1 MAGDT
6 RALARAIRMVEDRD
20 PGIADLLRQIRGRAG
35 LARVVG
41 VTGPPGSGKSTLCDQ
56 VIERWRA
63 AGHQVGVIAVD
74 PSSPFTGGAILGD
87 RVRMVR
93 HTLDPGVFIRSMAA
107 RGHLGGLAAAAREA
121 IRLLDAAGRD
131 RCLLET
137 VGVGQSE
144 LEVMETADTTI
155 VVTTPSTGDAVQIIK
170 AGILEIADIF
180 VVNKAD
186 LPGAS
191 KVVRDLK
198 ELVRHG
204 ALRTA
209 WAPPVLTTIAETG
222 EGVDELVAAI
232 EQHGDAISASGE
244 LERRRIARLRAEV
257 EAIVVERS
265 AERARRALH
274 EGTMSSRARRRS
286 EPGGPVRPG
295 RTHPQRAQQG
305 INRAMT
311 QTIDR
316 AAVPPGRPDK
326 PRQRSAPPIP
336 PDTLG
341 GLPLATWYGPDT
353 SPIDVERDL
362 GEPGSF
368 PYTRGVHR
376 TMYRDKVWTMR
387 QFAGFGSAR
396 DTNERYRFLL
406 DQGQMGLSVAFDM
419 PTLMGHDFGFAAL
432 ARRGGPLRGRRR
444 LRGGH
449 AHAVQRY
456 RHRGRDDVHDHQ
468 LARANS
474 LRDVSRGGG

>member
-1 MAGDT
+1 MPDGALAERLMAGDT

-107 RGHLGGLAAAAREA
+107 RGHLGGLAAAARES

-274 EGTMSSRARRRS
+274 EGTMSRELEGDLSR
-286 EPGGPVRPG
+286 V
-295 RTHPQRAQQG
+295 
-305 INRAMT
+305 
-311 QTIDR
+311 D
-316 AAVPPGRPDK
+316 
-326 PRQRSAPPIP
+326 
-336 PDTLG
+336 
-341 GLPLATWYGPDT
+341 
-353 SPIDVERDL
+353 
-362 GEPGSF
+362 
-368 PYTRGVHR
+368 PY
-376 TMYRDKVWTMR
+376 
-387 QFAGFGSAR
+387 
-396 DTNERYRFLL
+396 
-406 DQGQMGLSVAFDM
+406 
-419 PTLMGHDFGFAAL
+419 AL
-432 ARRGGPLRGRRR
+432 AERILN
-444 LRGGH
+444 GH
-449 AHAVQRY
+449 
-456 RHRGRDDVHDHQ
+456 
-468 LARANS
+468 
-474 LRDVSRGGG
+474 SRESTES

>member
-1 MAGDT
+1 MPEAQLAERLMAGDT

-20 PGIADLLRQIRGRAG
+20 PGIADLLRQVRERAG

-41 VTGPPGSGKSTLCDQ
+41 VTGPPGSGKSTLCDH

-121 IRLLDAAGRD
+121 IRLLDASGRD

-144 LEVMETADTTI
+144 LEVMETADTTV
-155 VVTTPSTGDAVQIIK
+155 VVTTPATGDAVQIIK

-204 ALRTA
+204 ARRA
-209 WAPPVLTTIAETG
+209 GWSPPVLTTIAETG
-222 EGVDELVAAI
+222 EGVDDLVAAI
-232 EQHGDAISASGE
+232 DQHGDTIAASGE

-257 EAIVVERS
+257 EAIVVERA
-265 AERARRALH
+265 AERARSALH
-274 EGTMSSRARRRS
+274 EGTMSRELEGDLSR
-286 EPGGPVRPG
+286 V
-295 RTHPQRAQQG
+295 
-305 INRAMT
+305 
-311 QTIDR
+311 D
-316 AAVPPGRPDK
+316 
-326 PRQRSAPPIP
+326 
-336 PDTLG
+336 
-341 GLPLATWYGPDT
+341 
-353 SPIDVERDL
+353 
-362 GEPGSF
+362 
-368 PYTRGVHR
+368 PY
-376 TMYRDKVWTMR
+376 
-387 QFAGFGSAR
+387 
-396 DTNERYRFLL
+396 
-406 DQGQMGLSVAFDM
+406 
-419 PTLMGHDFGFAAL
+419 AL
-432 ARRGGPLRGRRR
+432 AERILN
-444 LRGGH
+444 GH
-449 AHAVQRY
+449 
-456 RHRGRDDVHDHQ
+456 
-468 LARANS
+468 
-474 LRDVSRGGG
+474 SREPTKQ

>member
-1 MAGDT
+1 MTDPQLAERLMAGDT

-20 PGIADLLRQIRGRAG
+20 PGIADLLRRVRERAG
-35 LARVVG
+35 KARVIG

-63 AGHQVGVIAVD
+63 AGHRVGVIAVD

-121 IRLLDAAGRD
+121 IRLLDASGRD

-155 VVTTPSTGDAVQIIK
+155 VVTTPAAGDAVQIIK

-204 ALRTA
+204 KLRA
-209 WAPPVLTTIAETG
+209 EWSPPVLTTVAETG
-222 EGVDELVAAI
+222 EGVDDLVAAI
-232 EQHGDAISASGE
+232 DRHGDAIAASGE

-257 EAIVVERS
+257 EAIVVERA
-265 AERARRALH
+265 AERARSALH
-274 EGTMSSRARRRS
+274 QGTMSRELEGDLSR
-286 EPGGPVRPG
+286 V
-295 RTHPQRAQQG
+295 
-305 INRAMT
+305 
-311 QTIDR
+311 D
-316 AAVPPGRPDK
+316 
-326 PRQRSAPPIP
+326 
-336 PDTLG
+336 
-341 GLPLATWYGPDT
+341 
-353 SPIDVERDL
+353 
-362 GEPGSF
+362 
-368 PYTRGVHR
+368 PY
-376 TMYRDKVWTMR
+376 
-387 QFAGFGSAR
+387 
-396 DTNERYRFLL
+396 
-406 DQGQMGLSVAFDM
+406 
-419 PTLMGHDFGFAAL
+419 AL
-432 ARRGGPLRGRRR
+432 AERILN
-444 LRGGH
+444 GH
-449 AHAVQRY
+449 
-456 RHRGRDDVHDHQ
+456 
-468 LARANS
+468 
-474 LRDVSRGGG
+474 SREPSEQ